1 MDVGYFIFNYQWI
14 IFLTLLIKALKEK
27 ECLSTQWDNM
37 NRVFISS
44 TFLQR
49 KSAHKAR
56 ESNPLRYAILQ
67 TFCRHRKEF
76 NSTIIYLFRFR
87 KEQINILQLCRL
99 SRFYLKF
106 SSCRQ
111 VVRFLQ
117 RGDSWNIR
125 DFKQRRKLAFPS
137 FYMSWRHQICLAKF
151 LNLFTS
157 FCGHRTAQRECA
169 RTGLSSRARC
179 HPYTTGV
186 PNSFRIV
193 MWVLLRPARTN
204 QWKCCKTGPTVFRP
218 YPRRL
223 ESLTVCRCRYKGSTF
238 LISVI

>member
-49 KSAHKAR
+49 KSAHKACESKRLLRDMER
-56 ESNPLRYAILQ
+56 EYCSPLRYTILQ
-67 TFCRHRKEF
+67 TYCRHTKEF

-87 KEQINILQLCRL
+87 NEQINILQLCRL

-117 RGDSWNIR
+117 RSDSWNIR
-125 DFKQRRKLAFPS
+125 DFKQRRKLAFLS
-137 FYMSWRHQICLAKF
+137 FYMSWRHQISLAKF
-151 LNLFTS
+151 LIYLPAFMD
-157 FCGHRTAQRECA
+157 
-169 RTGLSSRARC
+169 TGLPRGNVHERDSGPVRGAI
-179 HPYTTGV
+179 PGQ
-186 PNSFRIV
+186 P
-193 MWVLLRPARTN
+193 LRVVGLGTP
-204 QWKCCKTGPTVFRP
+204 P
-218 YPRRL
+218 
-223 ESLTVCRCRYKGSTF
+223 GSTTPTLF
-238 LISVI
+238 E